1 MYTIF
6 FLFFAPILS
15 NSGTDKVWKE
25 FTAHN
30 VSMAFIFIILV
41 LISAKTNLDPDIFKG
56 VAIASGVILLYN
68 VYIYWNKPKAE

>member
-1 MYTIF
+1 LYTIF

-25 FTAHN
+25 FRGHN
-30 VSMAFIFIILV
+30 VSMAFFLIIFV
-41 LISAKTNLDPDIFKG
+41 LISANTNLDPNIFKG

-68 VYIYWNKPKAE
+68 LYVYWNKPVAE